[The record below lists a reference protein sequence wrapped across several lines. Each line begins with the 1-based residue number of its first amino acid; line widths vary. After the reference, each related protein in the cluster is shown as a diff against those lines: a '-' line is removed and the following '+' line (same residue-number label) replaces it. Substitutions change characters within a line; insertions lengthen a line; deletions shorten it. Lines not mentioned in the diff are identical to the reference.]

1 MKTMK
6 KILTDFLYKE
16 EIGLGKSQETLKT
29 YRTDILQFIKY
40 ISNNE
45 DMNSFSQTNKMTF
58 RSFMAYLNRQGLTKR
73 TINRK
78 ISNIRTFFKYLS
90 AEKIIEANY
99 SKLVTSP
106 KFEKK
111 LPTVLTKKEVKIFIE
126 SIDTKKIIGIRDRT
140 MIELLYSSGMR
151 SSELLSLSEYLINFN
166 EREIRVVGKG
176 EKERIVFFSKTA
188 REWMLKYISEKKKSY
203 SNYTKDFLFVNSNG
217 GELNPR
223 SLRRIITNYSKKI
236 NIGKE
241 ITVHTFRHSFAT
253 YLFNEGVDI
262 KYVQELLGHKSL
274 STTQIYT
281 RVSKTF
287 LKEVY
292 LKTHPFNKAEN
303 KDI

>member
-40 ISNNE
+40 ISEYEEVKEFN
-45 DMNSFSQTNKMTF
+45 QVNKMSF
-58 RSFMAYLNRQGLTKR
+58 RSFMAYLNRQKLTKR

-78 ISNIRTFFKYLS
+78 LSNIRTFFKYLS
-90 AEKIIEANY
+90 AKKIIEANY

-111 LPTVLTKKEVKIFIE
+111 LPTVLTSKEIKILTE
-126 SIDTKKIIGIRDRT
+126 TIDTKKLIGIRDRA

-151 SSELLSLSEYLINFN
+151 ASELLSLSEYLINFN

-188 REWMLKYISEKKKSY
+188 REWILKYIEEKKKQY
-203 SNYTKDFLFVNSNG
+203 KNYTRDILFVNSKG

-253 YLFNEGVDI
+253 YLLNEGVDI

-281 RVSKTF
+281 RVSKSF

-292 LKTHPFNKAEN
+292 LRTHPFNVTNN
-303 KDI
+303 KD